1 MCSKNWRARR
11 RRISSM
17 KHWIQNTLFCVFVAI
32 AFGFSL
38 SFASVCRI
46 ERIEWVGDHS
56 EFDEISMNVLVGA
69 PCDSW
74 HDVKRKILRYYEDH
88 GFLGAKMQ
96 VDVDSAG
103 VMRCK
108 FERGNGWVWAE
119 PENLDSGAT
128 DSDVFRKLTGLEVG
142 GDVSLSDLES
152 SERML
157 SCLGYYEMTSK
168 VRLFRDPVRNR
179 VIPAYSMRAVPIS
192 AAEGFLSYSSDDN
205 VWEGKINLALY
216 NILGT
221 GRDLLLEGYSQE
233 SSRRI
238 EGLYRERFIFGSLW
252 NVVVRGFFEDD
263 SLSRNSRFELGVSR
277 NIGFNFELSVFL
289 GIGND
294 EKSSTFELS
303 YVSFDRRVLP
313 RSGTL
318 LEVSLSWLMDRPDSL
333 DSFLRLETSFV
344 HYVPLWKNFIVRY
357 SAAAG
362 AMLPSGGS
370 FARDDLFALGGI
382 NSFKGMMYGFMR
394 TRAYG
399 FSQAAF
405 LWQDGYDLSIE
416 LFYQP
421 GLYRRIAP
429 FHGWA
434 SEHDYGIGFT
444 QYRKSWSFSIY
455 YALRNGGDYLDGVL
469 GFGVKTLF

>member
-1 MCSKNWRARR
+1 
-11 RRISSM
+11 M
-17 KHWIQNTLFCVFVAI
+17 KLWWQNILYVVTVLLLGAVLCH
-32 AFGFSL
+32 
-38 SFASVCRI
+38 ASECRI
-46 ERIEWVGDHS
+46 ERVEWVGEHS
-56 EFDEISMNVLVGA
+56 EFEELSMNDVVGA

-74 HDVKRKILRYYEDH
+74 RGAKQKLLRYYEDR
-88 GFLGAKMQ
+88 GFVGAKLD
-96 VDVDSAG
+96 VAVDSAG

-108 FERGNGWVWAE
+108 FERGSAWVWAR

-128 DSDVFRKLTGLEVG
+128 DADVFAQLTGLEIG
-142 GDVSLSDLES
+142 EKVSLSDLER
-152 SERML
+152 SERKL
-157 SCLGYYEMTSK
+157 SRLGYYEKTAD

-179 VIPAYSMRAVPIS
+179 IIPAYSMRAAPIS
-192 AAEGFLSYSSDDN
+192 AAEGFLTYSSDEN
-205 VWEGKINLALY
+205 VWEGKINLELF

-221 GRDLLLEGYSQE
+221 GRDLQMEGYSQ
-233 SSRRI
+233 SDSRRL
-238 EGLYRERFIFGSLW
+238 EGSYRERFIFGTAWDVL
-252 NVVVRGFFEDD
+252 VRGFFEDD
-263 SLSRNSRFELGVSR
+263 SLSRDSRLELGVSR
-277 NIGFNFELSVFL
+277 NVGFNFDVAVFV

-303 YVSFDRRVLP
+303 YVSFDRSVLP
-313 RSGTL
+313 RSGTSFDL
-318 LEVSLSWLMDRPDSL
+318 SLAWMMDRPDSL
-333 DSFLRLETSFV
+333 DSYLRLQSSLV
-344 HYVPLWKNFIVRY
+344 YYLPLWKNFIVRY

-362 AMLPSGGS
+362 ALLPSGGS
-370 FARDDLFALGGI
+370 FAREDLFSLGGI

-421 GLYRRIAP
+421 GIYRQMKP

-434 SEHDYGIGFT
+434 REHDYGIGFT
-444 QYRKSWSFSIY
+444 QYRKAWSFSIY
-455 YALRNGGDYLDGVL
+455 YALRNGCDYLDGVL